1 MQVDWLI
8 RGGEIVDGTGAP
20 RSRGDVA
27 IQAGR
32 IVELGEVSVE
42 ARREIDAS
50 ACWVTPGFID
60 PHTHLDA
67 QLCWDATGSP
77 SNLHGVTSVVLGLCG
92 FGVAPCPPEGGDYL
106 LRSLEVVEE
115 IPYASTREGVPF
127 AWSTWAEYRDHLAA
141 RPLALNVAGFV
152 PHSALR
158 YFVMGERARGE
169 VASREERDAMVAEL
183 TNAFAAG
190 AVGFATS
197 RGPNHVDGY
206 REPVPSRYADEEEL
220 QALVSACRGRVWQ
233 INVETKFSH
242 DSAALTAEVER
253 YAAWSR
259 AAGARLTWSPFHAE
273 PGESVWRDV
282 LDHNRRLNESG
293 VAVAPQVTAV
303 PITLLLRFDEP
314 SFFTSVTG
322 WEEALQGFFDLD
334 PPARMRRLADPS
346 VRAAMK
352 RADGDPRN
360 PLTPD
365 FELWSFA
372 YAPSR
377 PTLSG
382 ACLAEVAQ
390 REGLHPVDALCDQV
404 IADELATLLDVPVVN
419 RSREGATRLVEDPR
433 TLLALGD
440 SGAHVMSVT
449 NYRYPSFVLGE
460 LVRER
465 AELSLEL
472 AINRLTQVPAQWH
485 GLAGRG
491 VLREGAVADLCVID
505 PARLGVEPVSVRHDL
520 PGGSPRLYQAGRGYR
535 CVMVAGQPVVEDDR
549 PTDARPGQVLRAEVP
564 S

>member
-32 IVELGEVSVE
+32 IVELGEVSVD
-42 ARREIDAS
+42 ARRELDAS

-60 PHTHLDA
+60 PHPHLDA

-169 VASREERDAMVAEL
+169 VASPEERDAMVAEL

-233 INVETKFSH
+233 TTPIIENRPK
-242 DSAALTAEVER
+242 ALL
-253 YAAWSR
+253 YFL
-259 AAGARLTWSPFHAE
+259 LT
-273 PGESVWRDV
+273 
-282 LDHNRRLNESG
+282 SG
-293 VAVAPQVTAV
+293 NCRVT
-303 PITLLLRFDEP
+303 
-314 SFFTSVTG
+314 
-322 WEEALQGFFDLD
+322 
-334 PPARMRRLADPS
+334 
-346 VRAAMK
+346 
-352 RADGDPRN
+352 
-360 PLTPD
+360 
-365 FELWSFA
+365 
-372 YAPSR
+372 
-377 PTLSG
+377 
-382 ACLAEVAQ
+382 
-390 REGLHPVDALCDQV
+390 
-404 IADELATLLDVPVVN
+404 
-419 RSREGATRLVEDPR
+419 
-433 TLLALGD
+433 
-440 SGAHVMSVT
+440 
-449 NYRYPSFVLGE
+449 
-460 LVRER
+460 
-465 AELSLEL
+465 
-472 AINRLTQVPAQWH
+472 
-485 GLAGRG
+485 
-491 VLREGAVADLCVID
+491 
-505 PARLGVEPVSVRHDL
+505 
-520 PGGSPRLYQAGRGYR
+520 
-535 CVMVAGQPVVEDDR
+535 
-549 PTDARPGQVLRAEVP
+549 
-564 S
+564 